1 LYNIIIEELKQS
13 PVEQRRIEL
22 VERKG
27 MGHPDS
33 ICDAVMEQISV
44 ALCREYVAS
53 FGRVLHHNIDK
64 GLLVGGRTEPRL
76 GGGAVLEPMRLVI
89 GDRATAQYRGKRIDV
104 GSIAEQ
110 TAKDWFRRHLRF
122 VDPERHL
129 VLQNELK
136 EGSLELSDL
145 FEREIMSANDTSA
158 AVGYAPLTET
168 ERIVLAA
175 ERYLNSPEL
184 KRAFPEAGEDV
195 KVMGF
200 RNDRDLSLTVALAFV
215 DRFLPDAAAYFSRKG
230 EIQAALEARLAREL
244 SQLDRISVAVN
255 TLDDPQRGESGMYLT
270 VLGISAEAG
279 DSGQVGRG
287 NRVNGV
293 IALNRPMSMEAT
305 AGKNPVSHVGKIYSL
320 LTHHIA
326 GQIYASVSGLSEV
339 YVWMCSQIGKPID
352 QPLMTSV
359 QVVLQQGVRL
369 TDVERDV
376 KEIVRRELSCIGDF
390 TGRLTRGELPVC

>member
-64 GLLVGGRTEPRL
+64 GLLVGGRTEPSL
-76 GGGAVLEPMRLVI
+76 GGGTVLEPMRLVV

-110 TAKDWFRRHLRF
+110 TAKEWFRRHLRF

-168 ERIVLAA
+168 ERIVLAT

-184 KRAFPEAGEDV
+184 KRAFPEVGEDV
-195 KVMGF
+195 KVMGL
-200 RNDRDLSLTVALAFV
+200 RQNRDLSLTVALAFV
-215 DRFLPDAAAYFSRKG
+215 DRFIPDAATYFSRKR
-230 EIQAALEARLAREL
+230 EIQAALEGRLAREL
-244 SQLDRISVAVN
+244 KQLDRISVALN
-255 TLDDPQRGESGMYLT
+255 TLDDPERGESGMYLT
-270 VLGISAEAG
+270 VLGVSAEGG

-287 NRVNGV
+287 NRVNGI

-326 GQIYASVSGLSEV
+326 GQIYASVPGLSEV

-352 QPLMTSV
+352 QPLTASA
-359 QVVLQQGVRL
+359 QVILQQGVRL
-369 TDVERDV
+369 ADVERDV

-390 TGRLTRGELPVC
+390 TGKLTRGELPVC